1 MAFLLVEVVG
11 QWFSYS
17 SWISDLKMNEKIE
30 TLIINVAKITE
41 YILLLTMHDSVS
53 LVCFIFFIV
62 IEIFKW

>member
-1 MAFLLVEVVG
+1 MAFLLVEVVE

-41 YILLLTMHDSVS
+41 YILLVTMHDSVS
-53 LVCFIFFIV
+53 LVCIIFFIV
-62 IEIFKW
+62 IEIF